1 MQMFNESE
9 INFGSCKL
17 VFDSLNSQGLDL
29 RGHPTPYNILW
40 TFPWGSH

>member
-29 RGHPTPYNILW
+29 RGPPYSL
-40 TFPWGSH
+40 